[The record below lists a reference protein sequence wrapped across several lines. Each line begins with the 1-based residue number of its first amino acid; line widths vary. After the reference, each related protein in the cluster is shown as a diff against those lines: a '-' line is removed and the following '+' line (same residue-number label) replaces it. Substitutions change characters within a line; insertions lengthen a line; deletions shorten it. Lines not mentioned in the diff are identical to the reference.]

1 MWIKTIHFLKHSE
14 RACRGTHPSSIVI
27 NQHRLENHRK
37 QEGKKRTGGELW
49 RTEARMLPAWPAQ
62 VGGCLR
68 AEGCEWEILDEREG
82 AFLPSPELA
91 DTGAHQTQVTWVASA
106 AMGEAGEHRQD
117 HLQGVYLKRAASPSG
132 ANSKSSLTVSSLTAM
147 LFPLSHSPIPHLAL
161 PQL

>member
-1 MWIKTIHFLKHSE
+1 
-14 RACRGTHPSSIVI
+14 
-27 NQHRLENHRK
+27 
-37 QEGKKRTGGELW
+37 
-49 RTEARMLPAWPAQ
+49 MLPAWPAQ

-68 AEGCEWEILDEREG
+68 AEGCEWEILDKREG

-106 AMGEAGEHRQD
+106 ATGEAGEHRQD